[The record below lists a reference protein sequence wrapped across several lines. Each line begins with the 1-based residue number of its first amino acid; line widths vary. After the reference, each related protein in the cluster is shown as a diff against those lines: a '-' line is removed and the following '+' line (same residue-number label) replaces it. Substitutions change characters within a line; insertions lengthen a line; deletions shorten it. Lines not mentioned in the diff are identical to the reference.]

1 MFIFF
6 HKIYIILF
14 ISILYY
20 KKNSNDTNINY
31 LTSVNESVLCPAIY
45 DPVCGFNG
53 NTYSGSCVAEAQ
65 GLLR

>member
-1 MFIFF
+1 F
-6 HKIYIILF
+6 
-14 ISILYY
+14 